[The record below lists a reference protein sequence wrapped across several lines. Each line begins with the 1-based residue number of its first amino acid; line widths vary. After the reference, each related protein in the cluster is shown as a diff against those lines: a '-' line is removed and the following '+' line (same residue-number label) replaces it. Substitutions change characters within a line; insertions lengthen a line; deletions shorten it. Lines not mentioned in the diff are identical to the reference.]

1 MWENSLL
8 PDDMPYRDVAVNVEL
23 GSGQSIAI
31 NVTLV
36 EERLLLFVHDFVWQV
51 RRVFSP
57 TVIPAIPQR

>member
-1 MWENSLL
+1 
-8 PDDMPYRDVAVNVEL
+8 MPYRDVAVNVEL
-23 GSGQSIAI
+23 GSGQSIAM